1 MTRSG
6 ARSGGFT
13 LVEVLVAVAV
23 LGLCATGALRLA
35 LLAQRALD
43 EARTQRAFL
52 QQVTAVQ
59 MGLRAKSLPESG
71 TSGDLRW
78 ERAEG
83 KREEGEI
90 TPLTW
95 PELEITAPGRSLR
108 VVVP

>member
-43 EARTQRAFL
+43 EARAQRAFL
-52 QQVTAVQ
+52 QQVVAVQ
-59 MGLRAKSLPESG
+59 IGLRAKSLPESG

-78 ERAEG
+78 QRIEG
-83 KREEGEI
+83 KREEGEVS
-90 TPLTW
+90 PLTW
-95 PELEITAPGRSLR
+95 PEVEVTIPGRSLR